1 LLLELNRFTINS
13 INHNHYDDNDRRALR
28 DDGITANS
36 NYWLRS
42 TGTHTGHPIAYIWL
56 DGYRV
61 ASFTNNNTIG
71 IRPSFTYSLT
81 TIYLNYD
88 ILKKRI

>member
-1 LLLELNRFTINS
+1 
-13 INHNHYDDNDRRALR
+13 
-28 DDGITANS
+28 
-36 NYWLRS
+36 LRS

-71 IRPSFTYSLT
+71 IRPSLDKITIIDNKHANCDIILRQQLNKTY
-81 TIYLNYD
+81 
-88 ILKKRI
+88 